1 MRSTVEPLC
10 GYLSEDFV
18 FVTRFPS
25 NRRFFKEIVAYIKNF
40 FAWQCYEQAWEITT
54 TTIGLYWNRLLT
66 CITLFGRFA
75 RQTRCQSWSDGN
87 DQRLSPVRTDG
98 TLLANN
104 SQHCW
109 MLHVAS
115 VYTPCCMLFSMLLCV
130 VGQSLKPVKLFSQ
143 QLPTFLLF
151 RDRWSVHKNVGS
163 PFAQLFQHCWDH
175 ARS

>member
-18 FVTRFPS
+18 FLTRFPS

-75 RQTRCQSWSDGN
+75 RQTRCQSWSNGN
-87 DQRLSPVRTDG
+87 AINAWAPCERTEHYWPTTPNIAGCYMLRPFTHPV
-98 TLLANN
+98 A
-104 SQHCW
+104 
-109 MLHVAS
+109 
-115 VYTPCCMLFSMLLCV
+115 CCYMLLCV

-163 PFAQLFQHCWDH
+163 PFAQLFQHCWGH